1 MRTWAI
7 IPVKPFEQA
16 KSRLAA
22 ALSPDERAELAETWF
37 AHVLAVVRAATEVS
51 GALVISRDP
60 AALALAEK
68 WGAQTLLEQGDDL
81 NAAWSQATAAVS
93 GADAVLLLPSD
104 LPFIQVDDIAAMIA
118 LADSPRAIVIAPDH
132 KQDGTNALLIRPPG
146 LIGYAYGVGS
156 FERHASAALAAGVRP
171 RLYRS
176 ERMLDIDVPDD
187 LAVYYRRLKEMS
199 LWQTG

>member
-16 KSRLAA
+16 KSRLAG

-37 AHVLAVVRAATEVS
+37 THVLSVVRAAPEVS
-51 GALVISRDP
+51 AALVISRDP

-68 WGAQTLLEQGDDL
+68 WGARTLVEQGDDL
-81 NAAWSQATAAVS
+81 NAAWDQATHAAK
-93 GADAVLLLPSD
+93 GADAVLLLPGD
-104 LPFIQVDDIAAMIA
+104 LPFIHSDDISAMIA
-118 LADSPRAIVIAPDH
+118 LADAPGSVVIAPDH
-132 KQDGTNALLIRPPG
+132 KRDGTNALLIRPPG
-146 LIGYAYGVGS
+146 LIGYAYGMGS
-156 FERHASAALAAGVRP
+156 FERHAAAALAAGVRP
-171 RLYRS
+171 RLYTS

-187 LAVYYRRLKEMS
+187 LALYYRRLKEMS

>member
-37 AHVLAVVRAATEVS
+37 AHVLEVVRAAPEVS
-51 GALVISRDP
+51 AVLVISRDP
-60 AALALAEK
+60 AALALAEQ
-68 WGAQTLLEQGDDL
+68 WGARTLLEQGSDL
-81 NAAWSQATAAVS
+81 NAAWNQATAAVS
-93 GADAVLLLPSD
+93 DADAVLLLPGD
-104 LPFIQVDDIAAMIA
+104 LPFIQTEDIAAMIA
-118 LADSPRAIVIAPDH
+118 LADAPRSVVIAPDH
-132 KQDGTNALLIRPPG
+132 RRDGTNALLIRPPG
-146 LIGYAYGVGS
+146 LIGCAYGVGS
-156 FERHASAALAAGVRP
+156 FERHAAAAAAAGVRP
-171 RLYRS
+171 RVYTS

-187 LAVYYRRLKEMS
+187 LAVYYKRLKEMS